1 MNILITAPS
10 LNPEKN
16 VSGVSTVAGTIIKYN
31 HAHHFFHYLLGRPDE
46 QLTQLNWFIQ
56 LVKQILLFPIRVR
69 KQKIDLVHQNLPFD
83 PKGLIR
89 ESVINFWC
97 WVFNIPVVLHIH
109 GGKFIT
115 QGTDN
120 IFFLKLAQSLFVH
133 SKQVI
138 VLSEL
143 EKVLLNDK
151 FNFQSARVL
160 SNSINTTAY
169 QNQRLKTYTDK
180 PTVLFLGR
188 IEENKGIYE
197 IIEAFKMLVKGSNFR
212 FVLCGDGPLKDYC
225 IETFGTILG
234 GDFEYKGVISGQ
246 NKIDT
251 IKEADFFILPSYFEG
266 LPMALLETMAAGVVP
281 IVTNVGSM
289 KQVVEHGMNG
299 LLVEKKN
306 SKDLYEKLKT
316 IFTNQALCH
325 QLSENAKN
333 TVSEHYDIKNYIDQL
348 NDIYTGI
355 NIK

>member
-10 LNPEKN
+10 LITTKN
-16 VSGVSTVAGTIIKYN
+16 VSGVATVVNSIIQHNKN
-31 HAHHFFHYLLGRPDE
+31 HVYFHYLLGRPDKVSTKSIWLM
-46 QLTQLNWFIQ
+46 QLL
-56 LVKQILLFPIRVR
+56 KQILFFPFFIKR
-69 KQKIDLVHQNLPFD
+69 KRIDLVHQNLPFD
-83 PKGLIR
+83 PKGLVR

-97 WVFNIPVVLHIH
+97 WVLNVPVVLHIH

-143 EKVLLNDK
+143 EKELLNDK
-151 FNFQSARVL
+151 FDFQSTKVL
-160 SNSINTTAY
+160 SNSINTIIF
-169 QNQRLKTYTDK
+169 QNPDLKAHTEK

>member
-10 LNPEKN
+10 LITTKN
-16 VSGVSTVAGTIIKYN
+16 VSGVATVVNSIIQHNKN
-31 HAHHFFHYLLGRPDE
+31 HVYFHYLLGRPDKVSTKSIWLM
-46 QLTQLNWFIQ
+46 QLL
-56 LVKQILLFPIRVR
+56 KQILFFPFFIKR
-69 KQKIDLVHQNLPFD
+69 KRIDLVHQNLPFD
-83 PKGLIR
+83 PKGLVR

-97 WVFNIPVVLHIH
+97 RVFNVPVVLHIH

-188 IEENKGIYE
+188 IEENKGFYDM
-197 IIEAFKMLVKGSNFR
+197 IEAFRMLVKVSDFR
-212 FVLCGDGPLKDYC
+212 FVLCGDGPLKEFC
-225 IETFGTILG
+225 VEAFEGILG
-234 GDFEYKGVISGQ
+234 KDFEYKGVVSGQ

-251 IKEADFFILPSYFEG
+251 IKEADLFILPSYFEG

-306 SKDLYEKLKT
+306 SKDLYEKLKAV
-316 IFTNQALCH
+316 FTNQELYD
-325 QLSENAKN
+325 QLSENAKR
-333 TVSEHYDIKNYIDQL
+333 TVSEHYDIKNYIVRL
-348 NDIYTGI
+348 NEIYKKAIT
-355 NIK
+355 K